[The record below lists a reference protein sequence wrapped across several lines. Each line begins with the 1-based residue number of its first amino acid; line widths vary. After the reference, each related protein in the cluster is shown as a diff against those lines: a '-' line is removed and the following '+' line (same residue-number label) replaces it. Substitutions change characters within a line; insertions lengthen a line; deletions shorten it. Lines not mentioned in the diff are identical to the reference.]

1 VSQPHYSGFSDP
13 ELVERCSRHDPE
25 ALSEFLR
32 RFRRPMALAI
42 VRTIRHAGP
51 LAPAIL
57 DDLLQDTYVRLCA
70 NDFAL
75 LRTLV
80 STNPDSFEA
89 MLRVVAA
96 NAAHDHL
103 RARMSQKR
111 GGRFHQVPESDSSP
125 IDPIGAEGSAMRIE
139 REAQLDEIDRLLE
152 RSIDSPTASRDRR
165 VFWLHFRLGM
175 SSESISQIRSVGLT
189 AKGVESS
196 IFRTLQYL
204 RKAFRIKPR

>member
-1 VSQPHYSGFSDP
+1 
-13 ELVERCSRHDPE
+13 
-25 ALSEFLR
+25 
-32 RFRRPMALAI
+32 MALAI
-42 VRTIRHAGP
+42 VRTMRRAET

-80 STNPDSFEA
+80 SRNPDSFEA

-96 NAAHDHL
+96 NVAHDYL

-111 GGRFHQVPESDSSP
+111 GGQYHQVSESESSLVERL
-125 IDPIGAEGSAMRIE
+125 GVEGSAIRIE
-139 REAQLDEIDRLLE
+139 REAQLDEIDRLLQ
-152 RSIDSPTASRDRR
+152 RSVDSPTTSRDRR
-165 VFWLHFRLGM
+165 IFWLHFRLGM
-175 SSESISQIRSVGLT
+175 SSEAISQIPSVGLT

-196 IFRTLQYL
+196 IFRTLQYV
-204 RKAFRIKPR
+204 RKALRIKPS